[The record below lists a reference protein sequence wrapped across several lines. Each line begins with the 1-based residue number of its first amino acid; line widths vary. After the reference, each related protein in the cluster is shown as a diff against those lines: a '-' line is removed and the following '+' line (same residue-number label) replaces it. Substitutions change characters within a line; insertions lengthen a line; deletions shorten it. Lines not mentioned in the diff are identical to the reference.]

1 MYSTLSSYRKICT
14 SGFDQETVTLIYS
27 YLTRREHKVKVNNF
41 PIEFLTLHLGLPQE
55 FLLCF
60 NIIQYTLKASTL
72 AFLSSEAIYTLHFTN
87 DNFEIVKETNC
98 VHLLLSH
105 VYCTGVH
112 FRRRFHYA
120 VHVGYQIIELG
131 QIQTQ

>member
-1 MYSTLSSYRKICT
+1 MYSTRSSYRKICA
-14 SGFDQETVTLIYS
+14 SGFNQETVTLIYS

-60 NIIQYTLKASTL
+60 NIIQYTLKSSTL
-72 AFLSSEAIYTLHFTN
+72 TFLNAEAIYTLHFTN
-87 DNFEIVKETNC
+87 NNFEYVKVTNC

-105 VYCTGVH
+105 VYFTVVH

-120 VHVGYQIIELG
+120 VHVGYQIIGLG
-131 QIQTQ
+131 QIPTQ